1 MSTSGTLASERVIA
15 RIASLHLD
23 AATNGTLQ
31 DCFRQFGVQIV
42 PVEGDPL
49 ALLSKQK
56 FEACILRLY
65 APDAEKILKATRN
78 STSNRRIILY
88 GLARSAREALQFSGY
103 GINAVFDEP
112 LEKQSVLR
120 VARATHLLVVHE
132 LRRYVRIPVV
142 VQASIQSGN
151 KNLFAVTVEV
161 SAGGMSV
168 RCDSPISSSEQVRI
182 EFALPGQSKLFLR
195 ASVCWARDSEK
206 LYGLR
211 FDPADPARSQVR
223 SWIDQYLEIV

>member
-1 MSTSGTLASERVIA
+1 MSTSGTLASERVTA
-15 RIASLHLD
+15 RIASLNLD
-23 AATNGTLQ
+23 AATNGILQ
-31 DCFRQFGVQIV
+31 DCFKQFGVYIV
-42 PVEGDPL
+42 PVEGDPM

-65 APDAEKILKATRN
+65 APDAEKILSATRN

-88 GLARSAREALQFSGY
+88 GLARSTREALQFSSY
-103 GINAVFDEP
+103 GINAVLDEP

-142 VQASIQSGN
+142 LEASIQSGTR
-151 KNLFAVTVEV
+151 NLLAVTVEV

-168 RCDSPISSSEQVRI
+168 RCDSPIVSADLVRI
-182 EFALPGQSKLFLR
+182 EFALPGQPRLAIR

-211 FDPADPARSQVR
+211 FDAADPVRSQVR
-223 SWIDQYLEIV
+223 SWIDQYLEIG